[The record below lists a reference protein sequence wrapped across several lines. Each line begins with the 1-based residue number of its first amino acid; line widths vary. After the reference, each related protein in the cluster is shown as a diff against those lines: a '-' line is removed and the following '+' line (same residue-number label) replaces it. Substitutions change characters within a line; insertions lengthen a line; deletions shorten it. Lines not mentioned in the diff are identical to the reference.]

1 MVLDFSPSGLK
12 DFTGKRILL
21 ADDMKLN
28 QYLITQLLTNR
39 GAQLVTVSDGLEA
52 LAACK
57 EQLFDLIILDIRMP
71 RLDGVETCRA
81 IRKLDSANAVAPI
94 VALTAHMFDE
104 EQQGFFSSGM
114 NAAVNKPVE
123 PETFL
128 PLLQRL
134 LSNGAN
140 QDTVVVTPDPD
151 AELRID
157 LAYLKKIGNNDPSF
171 IGMMLSSFLQNASQ
185 LQQRLSIAV
194 DATDVKVIGEI
205 AHQLKFSIGVLGV
218 KALDEKLSWLQQEA
232 LGTGTQDVDYFILRS
247 RRLQV
252 KLATLVAQAEVLRH
266 QFSEGSTRNT

>member
-1 MVLDFSPSGLK
+1 MGLDFSPSGGI
-12 DFTGKRILL
+12 DFTGKRVLL

-28 QYLITQLLTNR
+28 QYLISQLLTKR
-39 GAQLVTVSDGLEA
+39 GAQLLAVSDGLEA
-52 LAACK
+52 LTACK

-94 VALTAHMFDE
+94 VALTAHMFEE
-104 EQQGFFSSGM
+104 EQLNFFSCGM
-114 NAAVNKPVE
+114 NAAVIKPVE
-123 PETFL
+123 AETFL

-134 LSNGAN
+134 LSKDSSP
-140 QDTVVVTPDPD
+140 DTMVITPDAT

-157 LAYLKKIGNNDPSF
+157 LTYLKNIGNNNPSF

-232 LGTGTQDVDYFILRS
+232 MGTGIQDMDYFLLRS
-247 RRLQV
+247 RRLQI
-252 KLATLVAQAEVLRH
+252 KLATLVAQAEVLCH
-266 QFSEGSTRNT
+266 QFSQGSTGNT

>member
-1 MVLDFSPSGLK
+1 
-12 DFTGKRILL
+12 
-21 ADDMKLN
+21 
-28 QYLITQLLTNR
+28 
-39 GAQLVTVSDGLEA
+39 
-52 LAACK
+52 
-57 EQLFDLIILDIRMP
+57 
-71 RLDGVETCRA
+71 
-81 IRKLDSANAVAPI
+81 
-94 VALTAHMFDE
+94 
-104 EQQGFFSSGM
+104 M

-157 LAYLKKIGNNDPSF
+157 LAYLKNIGNNDPSF

-205 AHQLKFSIGVLGV
+205 AHQLKFSTGVLGV

>member
-94 VALTAHMFDE
+94 VALTAHMFD
-104 EQQGFFSSGM
+104 
-114 NAAVNKPVE
+114 
-123 PETFL
+123 
-128 PLLQRL
+128 
-134 LSNGAN
+134 
-140 QDTVVVTPDPD
+140 
-151 AELRID
+151 
-157 LAYLKKIGNNDPSF
+157 
-171 IGMMLSSFLQNASQ
+171 
-185 LQQRLSIAV
+185 
-194 DATDVKVIGEI
+194 
-205 AHQLKFSIGVLGV
+205 
-218 KALDEKLSWLQQEA
+218 
-232 LGTGTQDVDYFILRS
+232 
-247 RRLQV
+247 
-252 KLATLVAQAEVLRH
+252 
-266 QFSEGSTRNT
+266 